1 MISCAPGLG
10 KLMKYFVLFS
20 FIALNALA
28 HLAQADLPNCTDT
41 QVVEAVCGDN
51 FGAHHQDDTGTGIS
65 FHDFKNA
72 TPGIQ
77 TKITDEGYLR
87 FKNAFAKVIEA
98 YRQIIPQ
105 ISDGN
110 DRLFL
115 TSQLNKVR
123 TPSHRHLNTNPLS
136 SWLLGANGMYNP
148 VLHEI
153 MITPEILNAPGLSSI
168 ELEMLIAHE
177 LGHYMDPNQHPLNML
192 THLTLD
198 PREKVLSAAYN
209 SCFEKDFSLWP
220 HSPTFEDYADWMASK
235 VAPVLAASSDAA
247 TYLSRALN
255 LGYVMCE
262 KTTPS
267 NLEDLLSGKIGPE
280 DAHSVWPDRILTFLK
295 DPKLL
300 EAIGCGQ
307 TILRANSAKAY
318 DRCEF

>member
-1 MISCAPGLG
+1 
-10 KLMKYFVLFS
+10 MKYFVLLS
-20 FIALNALA
+20 FIALNAFA

-41 QVVEAVCGDN
+41 QVVEAVCGDS
-51 FGAHHQDDTGTGIS
+51 FGEHHQDDTGTAIS
-65 FHDFKNA
+65 FHGFASA
-72 TPGIQ
+72 TQGIQ
-77 TKITDEGYLR
+77 TKITDAGYLR
-87 FKNAFAKVIEA
+87 FKNAFARVIEA

-105 ISDGN
+105 ISDGD

-115 TSQLNKVR
+115 TSLLNKVR
-123 TPSHRHLNTNPLS
+123 TPSKGHLNTNPLS

-153 MITPEILNAPGLSSI
+153 MITPEILNAPDLSSI

-177 LGHYMDPNQHPLNML
+177 LGHYMDPNQHPFNWID
-192 THLTLD
+192 HLSLD
-198 PREKVLSAAYN
+198 PREKVLSASYN
-209 SCFEKDFSLWP
+209 SCYEKNFSLWP
-220 HSPTFEDYADWMASK
+220 QSPTFEDYADWMASK
-235 VAPVLAASSDAA
+235 VAPVLAASSDSK
-247 TYLSRALN
+247 TYLSRVLN

-267 NLEDLLSGKIGPE
+267 KLEDMLAGKVSPE
-280 DAHSVWPDRILTFLK
+280 DAHSLWPDRILTFLK

-300 EAIGCGQ
+300 ETIGCGP